1 MQVVLT
7 LSELTNAVVVPTQA
21 MQTGQNGEY
30 IYVVKP
36 DQTIEERPVTAGIT
50 YQGETVVTR
59 GLKAGETV
67 VTDGQLRLAPGV
79 KVNIKSAISS
89 TNATPI
95 MKMKKHPTTNIQQP
109 TSNESVSTVWVFN
122 DGDNGNRK
130 YDLEVRLLEFAS
142 AVIDLSEQLPDSRAG
157 NHVAGQI
164 LRSGTSPYP
173 NHGEAEDAES
183 REDFIHK
190 LKVCLK
196 ELRETRR
203 WARLIQRKGWVKD
216 KTALLFILS
225 EADELIRIFLSSIQ
239 TARRNLL
246 NERRTR
252 EAG

>member
-1 MQVVLT
+1 
-7 LSELTNAVVVPTQA
+7 
-21 MQTGQNGEY
+21 
-30 IYVVKP
+30 
-36 DQTIEERPVTAGIT
+36 
-50 YQGETVVTR
+50 
-59 GLKAGETV
+59 
-67 VTDGQLRLAPGV
+67 
-79 KVNIKSAISS
+79 
-89 TNATPI
+89 
-95 MKMKKHPTTNIQQP
+95 
-109 TSNESVSTVWVFN
+109 
-122 DGDNGNRK
+122 
-130 YDLEVRLLEFAS
+130 LEFAS

-190 LKVCLK
+190 LKLCLK

-216 KTALLFILS
+216 ETTLLFILS
-225 EADELIRIFLSSIQ
+225 EADELIRIFFSSIQ